1 MRDCATKLYGRLLS
15 RLRSWAEY
23 NEIQSKLLIP
33 PTPSEIKDE
42 AARKRAIFPWVD
54 LLGVAPL
61 SPIQFESEA
70 DLFDNSPYDPLRTAV
85 QSPSYGLNC
94 K

>member
-1 MRDCATKLYGRLLS
+1 MTKPCLREK
-15 RLRSWAEY
+15 LRSWAEY
-23 NEIQSKLLIP
+23 RKNSKQTPHP

-70 DLFDNSPYDPLRTAV
+70 DLFDNAPQDPLRTAV
-85 QSPSYGLNC
+85 QSPLV
-94 K
+94 